1 MKNSRFINYIVNL
14 IFPAVVFGSIT
25 GILTGGIITV
35 YKWCAKNIIE
45 ISSCLYNLLHNYLYL
60 LPAVFVVPFGVS
72 YLFSLIY
79 KKNPNLRGGGIP
91 TSIAILRGL
100 ITFRWLRNLIGVFF
114 MSLVN
119 FLVGVPL
126 GSEGPSVQM
135 GTALGRGSYKLF
147 AKKHKAWDRYAMTG
161 GACAGFAVA
170 TGAPIS
176 GILFAIEEA
185 HQRIAPMIII
195 VSATAVI
202 FATIVAELLSPILMV
217 STTLFPKMTL
227 IDLTIKDVWMPIVIG
242 ATVGMFSVVF
252 LKYYKFISKRIRKLI
267 KNVPVYIKIFAIFVL
282 TVCLGLVSFS
292 FVSTGHELILS
303 LFSQNVAVW
312 FLLIILVVRSTL
324 TLLANTNGVTGGMFL
339 PILAIGAVFSSI
351 VSRLVC
357 MAFNLD
363 QTYFVIMLVLGI
375 ISCIS
380 GMMKIPLTAIVFGIE
395 ALFCFNNIFFVI
407 IASAISFVMTEI
419 FGAKSINESVID
431 NRIAD
436 LNHTKTL
443 KVYDTFVTV
452 KKGSFA
458 VGKQMRDILW
468 PANLFILSLQRN
480 ETINAEV
487 DEHGGKAIKVGDILH
502 VRYSTYDEPA
512 TKKEIVSIVGEQ
524 DYNEQEATVI

>member
-1 MKNSRFINYIVNL
+1 
-14 IFPAVVFGSIT
+14 
-25 GILTGGIITV
+25 
-35 YKWCAKNIIE
+35 
-45 ISSCLYNLLHNYLYL
+45 
-60 LPAVFVVPFGVS
+60 
-72 YLFSLIY
+72 
-79 KKNPNLRGGGIP
+79 
-91 TSIAILRGL
+91 
-100 ITFRWLRNLIGVFF
+100 
-114 MSLVN
+114 
-119 FLVGVPL
+119 
-126 GSEGPSVQM
+126 
-135 GTALGRGSYKLF
+135 
-147 AKKHKAWDRYAMTG
+147 
-161 GACAGFAVA
+161 
-170 TGAPIS
+170 
-176 GILFAIEEA
+176 
-185 HQRIAPMIII
+185 
-195 VSATAVI
+195 
-202 FATIVAELLSPILMV
+202 
-217 STTLFPKMTL
+217 
-227 IDLTIKDVWMPIVIG
+227 MPIVIG

-436 LNHTKTL
+436 LNNTKTL

-480 ETINAEV
+480 ETVNAEV

>member
-1 MKNSRFINYIVNL
+1 MKNSRFINYLVNL

-25 GILTGGIITV
+25 GVLTGAVITV
-35 YKWCAKNIIE
+35 YKWCAKNAVE
-45 ISSCLYNLLHNYLYL
+45 LSKQLYGFLHNYLYL
-60 LPAVFVVPFGVS
+60 LPVVLLVLFGVS

-79 KKNPNLRGGGIP
+79 KRNPNLRGGGIP
-91 TSIAILRGL
+91 TSIAILRGI

-135 GTALGRGSYKLF
+135 GTALGRGSNKLF
-147 AKKHKAWDRYAMTG
+147 AKKHTAWDRYSMTG

-176 GILFAIEEA
+176 GIMFAIEEA

-195 VSATAVI
+195 VSATAVV
-202 FATIVAELLSPILMV
+202 FATIVSELLSPILMV

-227 IDLTIKDVWMPIVIG
+227 MSLSIKDIWLPVVMGV
-242 ATVGMFSVVF
+242 TVGTFSVVF
-252 LKYYKFISKRIRKLI
+252 LKYYKFISKYVRRLI
-267 KNVPVYIKIFAIFVL
+267 KNVPVYVKIFAIFVI
-282 TVCLGLVSFS
+282 TICLGLVSFS
-292 FVSTGHELILS
+292 FISTGHELILS
-303 LFSQNVAVW
+303 LFKVDVAVW
-312 FLLIILVVRSTL
+312 FLLIILLVRSTL
-324 TLLANTNGVTGGMFL
+324 TLLANTNGITGGVFL

-363 QTYFVIMLVLGI
+363 QAYFVIMLVLGI
-375 ISCIS
+375 VSCVS
-380 GMMKIPLTAIVFGIE
+380 GMMKMPLTAIVFAIE

-407 IASAISFVMTEI
+407 IASATSFVMTEI
-419 FGAKSINESVID
+419 FGAKAITESVIET
-431 NRIAD
+431 RVAD
-436 LNHTKTL
+436 LHHTKTL

-468 PANLFILSLQRN
+468 PANLFILSLQRK
-480 ETINAEV
+480 ETVDTEV
-487 DEHGGKAIKVGDILH
+487 DEHGGTAIKIGDILH

-512 TKKEIVSIVGEQ
+512 TKREITSIVGEQ